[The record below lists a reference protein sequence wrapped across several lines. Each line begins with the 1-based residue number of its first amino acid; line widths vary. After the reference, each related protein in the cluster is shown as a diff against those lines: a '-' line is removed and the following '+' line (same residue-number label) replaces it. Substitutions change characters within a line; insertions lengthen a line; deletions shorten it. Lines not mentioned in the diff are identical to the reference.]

1 MAGTRPRR
9 WSPVRVTKVDP
20 APYLERLG
28 VKRPSGPSLEALRAL
43 QLAHIECVPFE
54 NADVLAG
61 RPIQLVASALV
72 DRLTAP
78 GTRRGGFCYQLNG
91 AFAAL
96 LAALGFQVDLLAAR
110 FHGDDRMEPRFGH
123 LALQVTI
130 DREPWL
136 VDVGAGYSFRA
147 PLRLEVGR
155 EQDDPSGTFRI
166 QRPDDGPVPRA
177 PDDDAG
183 ALDVA
188 WRHRDGVFRP
198 HYRFEPAARRLD
210 EFAWTCEWT
219 RTSPDSPFTQGW
231 ICAVG
236 TPGGWAT
243 LDGRRLRVTGS
254 GQEPI
259 DRELSDDEGLAAT
272 LARWF
277 GVAPPAPA

>member
-1 MAGTRPRR
+1 MN
-9 WSPVRVTKVDP
+9 VVDP
-20 APYLERLG
+20 GPYLERLG
-28 VKRPSGPSLEALRAL
+28 VAWPSESSLDALRAL
-43 QLAHIECVPFE
+43 QLAHIERVPFE
-54 NADVLAG
+54 NADVLMG
-61 RPIQLVASALV
+61 RPISLDAAALV
-72 DRLTAP
+72 GRLTEP
-78 GTRRGGFCYQLNG
+78 GSRRGGFCYQLNG

-96 LAALGFQVDLLAAR
+96 LAALGYEVDLLAAR
-110 FHGDDRMEPRFGH
+110 FHGDDRMEARFGH
-123 LALQVTI
+123 LALRVTI
-130 DREPWL
+130 DDEPWL

-147 PLRLEVGR
+147 PLCLVAGP

-166 QRPDDGPVPRA
+166 QRPDDGPVPLA
-177 PDDDAG
+177 PDDDEG

-210 EFAWTCEWT
+210 EFAATCEWT
-219 RTSPDSPFTQGW
+219 RTSPGSPFTQGW

-259 DRELSDDEGLAAT
+259 DRELDDGAGLAAA
-272 LARWF
+272 LACWF
-277 GVAPPAPA
+277 GVAPTSGGAR